1 MCRQAAQFWCGIYF
15 AQEIALPAVLAAFAW
30 SMTKSEMRE
39 EVMHFIDASQSLGI
53 LYERCSYWY
62 ID

>member
-15 AQEIALPAVLAAFAW
+15 AQEITLPAVLAALAW
-30 SMTKSEMRE
+30 CVTKSEMRE
-39 EVMHFIDASQSLGI
+39 GIMHFIGASQSLGI
-53 LYERCSYWY
+53 LYGRYSYWY